1 MGKADLQPPGLSHD
15 AALQRLVRL
24 AALSCGASM
33 AVLVEIDDTQAAQAN
48 AARTRIGAAFGLAPG
63 EAEAALTLDGE
74 CLSGTLPCTVMD
86 AREDPRLAL
95 SPLVA
100 GPLGVR
106 LYASAPLLAADG
118 QPLGALA
125 VMDPLPRLL
134 DSAQREILD
143 TLAAQAASQLELR
156 RLRLTLE
163 QATTESERMQA
174 TLRQQ
179 SETLQ
184 IAGEIARV
192 GGWIVELP
200 SQRLLWS
207 TEVAAIFERPEAVSL
222 SLDEAF
228 LFYAPEWRGHVAR
241 VFAAC
246 VREGTPFDEEVEIT
260 TGTGRRVWVR
270 ALGQAVRDALGLV
283 TRVQGAFQ
291 DISER
296 KRGEAALRESEQRF
310 KHVARATAD
319 AIWDWDLVLGS
330 VWWNEGMQSLFGVI
344 PDTQARTAS
353 AWSTRLHADDK
364 ARVVRGL
371 HAAIDGPGDT
381 WSDEYRFLRGDG
393 RYAYVLDRGF
403 VIRAADGKPLR
414 MVGGMTDL
422 TASKRAEEGAL
433 RDAEAR
439 AGIVRIQQE
448 IAALDLDLPSVMTI
462 MAERARDLTHATGG
476 LIELVEGDEIVCRAA
491 SGETA
496 RQIGTRLRIEG
507 SLSGIA
513 IASDQVLLCD
523 DAQTDSR
530 VDRALAL
537 AVRARSVIAA
547 PLRAGPQVIGVLKVL
562 SNQPH
567 AFTLRDVTNLQILVE
582 SLGATIQRQRIA
594 AQLQASEAQYRMMFD
609 NNPQPMWVFE
619 TTGLRFLAV
628 NRTTEEHY
636 GYSEAEFLSM
646 TVRSVWVAEEVSQVE
661 EHLRTLDVADRMFG
675 VKRKHRRKDGSV
687 IDVVIAADAIVFN
700 GQPARLVL
708 INDVT
713 ERLRAERDL
722 ARVSRAQAMLS
733 ACNEAL
739 IRADDEP
746 ALLQEICRI
755 TVEIGGYR
763 MAHVGYAQMDE
774 TKSLQSVANAG
785 DGSAYL
791 QSVQLSWDESQP
803 GGKGPSGRVIRSGRP
818 VIIEDLAQEP
828 AFQPWID
835 RATAHGFRG
844 LVSLPLCDR
853 GSTFGVLALLASEV
867 AHITGHEVKLLEEL
881 ANDLA
886 FGICNLRAQQE
897 RQRLQEAVLK
907 VATAVSARTGT
918 DFFVQLVRNMAET
931 LGAQCGMISRLVANP
946 SPTAQTIAVV
956 SDGEERSNFE
966 YALEGTPGANLLA
979 ADSYVV
985 PERVAEQFPRAALL
999 SKLGVQACV
1008 GRRLDSSSGQP
1019 LGVLSVLFREP
1030 LKQPEFVISTLQ
1042 IFAARAAAELER
1054 QEADARIRDQ
1064 ASLLD
1069 KAQDAILV
1077 RSIDHRIL
1085 YWNKSAERLYGWA
1098 SDEVLGHSVLPLLYR
1113 DLSAFLAACATT
1125 VKHGEWNGEIVQHC
1139 RDGRELVVE
1148 GRWTLVRNEH
1158 GEPQSILAI
1167 NTDISQ
1173 RKANELQIQ
1182 KLAFFDPLTTL
1193 PNRMLLMDRLQHA
1206 LMASARS
1213 GRGGALLFIDL
1224 DNFKTLN
1231 DTLGHDKGDL
1241 LLQQVAQRLTAC
1253 VREADTV
1260 ARLGGDEFVVMLE
1273 ELSESER
1280 EVAVQARVVGEKI
1293 LAALSMPYVL
1303 AGYEHQSTSSIGV
1316 APFSEQHQ
1324 SVGELLKQ
1332 ADLAMYQSKSA
1343 GRNTLRFFDPGMQA
1357 VVSARAALEVD
1368 LRQALAQDEF
1378 LLYYQPQFNEPGR
1391 VTGVE
1396 ALVRWKHPQRGMVS
1410 PAEFIPLAEETG
1422 LIMPLGR
1429 WVLETA
1435 CTLLATWHARAA
1447 TAALTLAVN
1456 VSPRQFRHP
1465 DFVDQVVSV
1474 LHSTGANPL
1483 NLKLELTESLLVDD
1497 MEVTIAK
1504 MSALKALGVGFALD
1518 DFGTGYSSLSYLKRL
1533 PLDQLKIDQSFVHDV
1548 LSDPND
1554 AVIARTIIALGQ
1566 SLGLDVIAEGVETEA
1581 QRAFLARHGCN
1592 AYQGY
1597 LFSRP
1602 MPESAL
1608 LAYLQ
1613 ETQGS
1618 LA

>member
-1 MGKADLQPPGLSHD
+1 MPLDTPAAPTDAFGELQSLRQQ
-15 AALQRLVRL
+15 L
-24 AALSCGASM
+24 
-33 AVLVEIDDTQAAQAN
+33 AQA
-48 AARTRIGAAFGLAPG
+48 T
-63 EAEAALTLDGE
+63 AEAAQLRTQLREQAETLE
-74 CLSGTLPCTVMD
+74 
-86 AREDPRLAL
+86 
-95 SPLVA
+95 VA
-100 GPLGVR
+100 G
-106 LYASAPLLAADG
+106 
-118 QPLGALA
+118 
-125 VMDPLPRLL
+125 
-134 DSAQREILD
+134 
-143 TLAAQAASQLELR
+143 
-156 RLRLTLE
+156 
-163 QATTESERMQA
+163 
-174 TLRQQ
+174 
-179 SETLQ
+179 Q
-184 IAGEIARV
+184 IAGV
-192 GGWIVELP
+192 GGWVIELP
-200 SQRLLWS
+200 SRRLVWS
-207 TEVAAIFERPEAVSL
+207 KEVAAIYERPDVASL
-222 SLDEAF
+222 SLDDAF
-228 LFYAPEWRGHVAR
+228 SLYAPEWRERIAA

-246 VREGTPFDEEVEIT
+246 VREGKPFDEEVEILKSD
-260 TGTGRRVWVR
+260 GRRAWIR
-270 ALGQAVRDALGLV
+270 ARGQAVRDGHGRT

-291 DISER
+291 DITER
-296 KRGEAALRESEQRF
+296 KRAEAALRESEERF

-319 AIWDWDLVLGS
+319 AIWDWDLTHRTL
-330 VWWNEGMQSLFGVI
+330 WWSEGLQNLFGVALGG
-344 PDTQARTAS
+344 PAGS
-353 AWSTRLHADDK
+353 LESWSGRLHSDDRE
-364 ARVVRGL
+364 RVVRGI
-371 HAAIDGPGDT
+371 HAVLDGHGEN

-393 RYAYVLDRGF
+393 IYAHVLDRGF
-403 VIRAADGKPLR
+403 VIRDASGRALR

-433 RDAEAR
+433 RDAETR

-448 IAALDLDLPSVMTI
+448 IAALDLDLPSVMTV
-462 MAERARDLTHATGG
+462 MAERARALAHATGG
-476 LIELVEGDEIVCRAA
+476 LIELVEGEEIVCRAA

-496 RQIGTRLRIEG
+496 RQMGTRLRIAG
-507 SLSGIA
+507 SLSGHA
-513 IASDQVLLCD
+513 IATDQVLLCD
-523 DAQTDSR
+523 DARTDPR
-530 VDRALAL
+530 VDRALAS
-537 AVRARSVIAA
+537 AVHARSVLAA
-547 PLRAGPQVIGVLKVL
+547 PLHAGPEIIGVLKVL
-562 SNQPH
+562 SDKPQ
-567 AFTLRDVTNLQILVE
+567 AFSLRDVTNLQILVE
-582 SLGATIQRQRIA
+582 SLGATIQRQRIT
-594 AQLQASEAQYRMMFD
+594 AQLQASEAQYRLVFD
-609 NNPQPMWVFE
+609 NNPQPMWVYD
-619 TTGLRFLAV
+619 TQTLRFLAV

-636 GYSEAEFLSM
+636 GYTAAEFLQM
-646 TVRSVWVAEEVSQVE
+646 TVRAVWVEEEVSQVE
-661 EHLRTLDVADRMFG
+661 EHLRQLDVAGRVFNI
-675 VKRKHRRKDGSV
+675 KRRHRRKDGSV
-687 IDVVIAADAIVFN
+687 IDVIISADAIVFN

-708 INDVT
+708 ITDVT

-763 MAHVGYAQMDE
+763 MAHVGYAQTDDARSMA
-774 TKSLQSVANAG
+774 SVAHAG
-785 DGSAYL
+785 EGSGYL
-791 QSVQLSWDESQP
+791 QGVQLSWEEGRP
-803 GGKGPSGRVIRSGRP
+803 GGQGPSARVIRTGRP
-818 VIIEDLAQEP
+818 VIIEDFSRDPDFL
-828 AFQPWID
+828 PWLG
-835 RATAHGFRG
+835 RATAFGFRG
-844 LVSLPLCDR
+844 LVSLPLADR
-853 GSTFGVLALLASEV
+853 DRTFGVLALLASEV
-867 AHITGHEVKLLEEL
+867 AHITEDEVKLLEEL

-907 VATAVSARTGT
+907 VATSVSARTGT
-918 DFFVQLVRNMAET
+918 DFFMQLVRNMADT
-931 LGAQCGMISRLVANP
+931 LGAQCGMISRLVFEP
-946 SPTAQTIAVV
+946 VPTAQTIAVV
-956 SDGEERSNFE
+956 SDGHERSNFD
-966 YALEGTPGANLLA
+966 YVLDGTPGANLLET
-979 ADSYVV
+979 DSYVV
-985 PERVAEQFPRAALL
+985 RERVAEQYPRATLL
-999 SKLGVQACV
+999 AKMGVQACV

-1019 LGVLSVLFREP
+1019 LGVLSVLFT
-1030 LKQPEFVISTLQ
+1030 QPMAHPDFVISTLQ

-1069 KAQDAILV
+1069 KAQDAIVV
-1077 RSIDHRIL
+1077 RSIDHRVL
-1085 YWNKSAERLYGWA
+1085 YWNKSAERLYGWRA
-1098 SDEVLGHSVLPLLYR
+1098 DEVLGHSEVPLLYR
-1113 DLSAFLAACATT
+1113 NLAPFLAACET
-1125 VKHGEWNGEIVQHC
+1125 VVRQGEWNGEIVQHC

-1148 GRWTLVRNEH
+1148 GRWTLVRNDQ
-1158 GEPQSILAI
+1158 GQPQSILAI

-1182 KLAFFDPLTTL
+1182 RLAFYDPLTGL

-1206 LMASARS
+1206 LMASARTQ
-1213 GRGGALLFIDL
+1213 RGGALLFIDL

-1241 LLQQVAQRLTAC
+1241 LLQQVAERLTAC

-1273 ELSESER
+1273 DLSESER

-1293 LAALSMPYVL
+1293 LSALSMPYVL

-1316 APFSEQHQ
+1316 APFGEHQ
-1324 SVGELLKQ
+1324 QSMGELLKR

-1357 VVSARAALEVD
+1357 VVTARAALEVD

-1378 LLYYQPQFNEPGR
+1378 VLYYQPQFNATGR

-1435 CTLLATWHARAA
+1435 CTLLAGWHAHAA

-1465 DFVDQVVSV
+1465 DFVDQVISV
-1474 LHSTGANPL
+1474 LEATGANPL

-1497 MEVTIAK
+1497 MDVTVYK

-1581 QRAFLARHGCN
+1581 QRDFLARHGCH

-1597 LFSRP
+1597 FFSRP
-1602 MPESAL
+1602 MPTQAL

-1613 ETQGS
+1613 DNPRS
-1618 LA
+1618 